1 MANTVDK
8 AVLKQVQIALQNA
21 DAELQDINK
30 KIWSNPELA
39 YNEYMAHDNICA
51 MFENLATTRSL
62 NYQVRRK
69 TYQLDTSFEI
79 EYKKGDGGRV
89 LVFNAEYDALPG
101 IGHACGHNL
110 IATSSIAA
118 YIATVEALQA
128 LDTPSLPG
136 YTVRLLGTPAEE
148 GGGGKLKLIEA
159 GAYKGVDACLMVHPV
174 TQGNNDESIPSI
186 HIAGPESLLANNKI
200 RINYTGST
208 AHAAGAP
215 WEGINALDAVVSAYV
230 NISLLRQQ
238 ILPSQRVHGVIANG
252 GERPNVIPGS
262 ASLHYYIRSPD
273 TKSLNTLTDRVFK
286 CFEGAAT
293 ATGCKV
299 EFEWINNYQELKN
312 NKPICEAYMETLKE
326 MGHNCVLNDREVKGS
341 LDGASTDMG
350 NVMHQ
355 VPGFHALFQ
364 IPTEDGAG
372 NHTHGFTAGAGSPEG
387 YKRGIVCATGMA
399 VVGLRI
405 LMDDEFAKSVK
416 ADFEREE

>member
-1 MANTVDK
+1 
-8 AVLKQVQIALQNA
+8 
-21 DAELQDINK
+21 
-30 KIWSNPELA
+30 
-39 YNEYMAHDNICA
+39 
-51 MFENLATTRSL
+51 MFEKLATTRSL
-62 NYQVRRK
+62 NYHIRRK
-69 TYQLDTSFEI
+69 TYQLSTSFEI

-118 YIATVEALQA
+118 YIATVEALEA
-128 LDTPSLPG
+128 LDTSSIPG

-186 HIAGPESLLANNKI
+186 HIAGPESFLANNKI
-200 RINYTGST
+200 RINYTGTT

-215 WEGINALDAVVSAYV
+215 WEGVNALDAVVSAYV

-238 ILPSQRVHGVIANG
+238 ILPTQRVHGVIANG

-273 TKSLNTLTDRVFK
+273 TKSLNALTDRVFK

-299 EFEWINNYQELKN
+299 EFEWL
-312 NKPICEAYMETLKE
+312 
-326 MGHNCVLNDREVKGS
+326 VLS
-341 LDGASTDMG
+341 LYGFCDMPA
-350 NVMHQ
+350 NILVHQ
-355 VPGFHALFQ
+355 DQQL
-364 IPTEDGAG
+364 
-372 NHTHGFTAGAGSPEG
+372 S
-387 YKRGIVCATGMA
+387 GI
-399 VVGLRI
+399 
-405 LMDDEFAKSVK
+405 
-416 ADFEREE
+416 EE